1 MTSLGPNI
9 LPRPPFSTPDRR
21 SLPLTAVVGQDDIK
35 QALLLGAVDTGLGGI
50 AIAGRRGT
58 VSRFGK
64 SRELAVGD
72 EAGLW
77 LAGVGR

>member
-1 MTSLGPNI
+1 MYDPCFM
-9 LPRPPFSTPDRR
+9 PPLLRSTPHRR

-58 VSRFGK
+58 VSCFGK

-72 EAGLW
+72 EAGQW
-77 LAGVGR
+77 LAGEFR